1 MLCSWL
7 ENLHFGRK
15 HSKSAGVV
23 ALVQCAIRVVRRKS
37 DETLAELS
45 RAEITLADV
54 VGRRKWSK
62 KLTGTKD
69 SLRPGIVPARAFGS
83 RAPGL
88 ARSC

>member
-37 DETLAELS
+37 DETLAEFS
-45 RAEITLADV
+45 
-54 VGRRKWSK
+54 GRDHTGRGRGPPKMVQ

-69 SLRPGIVPARAFGS
+69 LLRPGIVPARAFGS